1 MFWHEWLLNRR
12 IKLVRE
18 FERLIKTINYENC
31 VNRGNNLICE
41 PDG

>member
-1 MFWHEWLLNRR
+1 MFWHEWLLNMRM
-12 IKLVRE
+12 KLVRE
-18 FERLIKTINYENC
+18 FERLIKTINCENC